1 MVNFYV
7 KSVEDG
13 MKIGADAAAFVSE
26 KFIKPIKIE
35 FEKVN
40 IPFALEEPFTLFMIQ
55 NLFSGIFPVFVNQQK
70 KIRRF
75 ILHQAG
81 EIR

>member
-7 KSVEDG
+7 SSVQEG

-35 FEKVN
+35 FEKVYGDTFY
-40 IPFALEEPFTLFMIQ
+40 IDFKMI
-55 NLFSGIFPVFVNQQK
+55 
-70 KIRRF
+70 
-75 ILHQAG
+75 
-81 EIR
+81 

>member
-1 MVNFYV
+1 MYGWPFQVIYGDTDSVMVNFYV
-7 KSVEDG
+7 NTVAEG

-40 IPFALEEPFTLFMIQ
+40 AFFAFYDTRVPPDNT
-55 NLFSGIFPVFVNQQK
+55 G
-70 KIRRF
+70 
-75 ILHQAG
+75 
-81 EIR
+81 